1 MVDDYTAKMTEL
13 IELMRMI
20 GNDTQQCEVKECK
33 RKISSTITDTLSAFS
48 NGSGGWIILG
58 LSEKNG
64 FTPVEGFDARAMQEA
79 LSQACEKMTPVV
91 RPVIVTCP
99 FEGANLVFA
108 RIDEMLPRDKP
119 CFTTALGPHGGSFI
133 RTGDGDRRMTS
144 YEVDRLIEEHLQPTY
159 DLDIVPGAT
168 TDDLDPQLVA
178 GLLARVREQHPRVF
192 ADRDGIDVLLDLQV
206 LRHDDSDE
214 SEVGGI
220 LRPTL
225 AGLLALGRY
234 PQKFYPRLGIS
245 IAVFPGTS
253 RDDVFRGDER
263 LVASK
268 SVVGSIPVMIDDAVD
283 SLMRWIGAKK
293 PDYPP
298 LVLREAIANA
308 LTHRDYSPDARGT
321 QVHISVFTDR
331 IEITNPGGLYGMV
344 THDVLASP
352 HPVTGA
358 PFVSTRNQFL
368 FTLLESTP
376 YPGGGFVN
384 PEGGDGYQRIAAA
397 LREAGI
403 EPATTR
409 NDINTFTMTI
419 TKQRTMANSSP
430 GDVVKAIMTVLERHS
445 AMSVKEIMRELQ
457 LTPLAAT
464 SGMRELMKGTAVS
477 VERLIFSL
485 GQLRGGGR
493 GQGGTGSAEAAGGQ
507 ADADEHHAEQCDQSQ
522 RAGPAGD
529 AYAGFLRRAGAE
541 RVVDRGAI
549 PPAGQELGY
558 GHHHAGHHVNR
569 QCDARR
575 EHDEQAEDI
584 GESVG
589 SRLRKPE
596 FAEHESTGDGHQRIY
611 AGCAERHQHSFGAQC
626 QRIKSCRDHQTDR
639 QHQITDAYDER
650 ESAERQQPLESHR
663 RHALW
668 GCGET
673 TANFPGG
680 EYAQNH

>member
-1 MVDDYTAKMTEL
+1 MQAQDLLDHHRYAVRVLQRLRRLDHPWPVRKERVHAGRGIRRARHAGGAEPGVREDDAGGAARDRHLPVRRRESGVRAHRRNAAARQALLHHRARTA
-13 IELMRMI
+13 R
-20 GNDTQQCEVKECK
+20 
-33 RKISSTITDTLSAFS
+33 
-48 NGSGGWIILG
+48 
-58 LSEKNG
+58 
-64 FTPVEGFDARAMQEA
+64 
-79 LSQACEKMTPVV
+79 
-91 RPVIVTCP
+91 
-99 FEGANLVFA
+99 
-108 RIDEMLPRDKP
+108 
-119 CFTTALGPHGGSFI
+119 
-133 RTGDGDRRMTS
+133 
-144 YEVDRLIEEHLQPTY
+144 HLQPTY

-464 SGMRELMKGTAVS
+464 SGMRELMKEG
-477 VERLIFSL
+477 
-485 GQLRGGGR
+485 
-493 GQGGTGSAEAAGGQ
+493 
-507 ADADEHHAEQCDQSQ
+507 
-522 RAGPAGD
+522 
-529 AYAGFLRRAGAE
+529 
-541 RVVDRGAI
+541 RVVRVKFAD
-549 PPAGQELGY
+549 
-558 GHHHAGHHVNR
+558 
-569 QCDARR
+569 D
-575 EHDEQAEDI
+575 
-584 GESVG
+584 SVQRY
-589 SRLRKPE
+589 RLK
-596 FAEHESTGDGHQRIY
+596 G
-611 AGCAERHQHSFGAQC
+611 
-626 QRIKSCRDHQTDR
+626 
-639 QHQITDAYDER
+639 
-650 ESAERQQPLESHR
+650 
-663 RHALW
+663 
-668 GCGET
+668 
-673 TANFPGG
+673 
-680 EYAQNH
+680 